1 MIIVFH
7 YHNNRILISSKHNME
22 IKLYP
27 VKHKQTRGYF
37 RANKPNKLESLRIVP
52 VSVKDTYP
60 NTYCRL
66 CTVLSSSK
74 ITQENDISSPN
85 IHTKRNT

>member
-1 MIIVFH
+1 
-7 YHNNRILISSKHNME
+7 ME

-37 RANKPNKLESLRIVP
+37 RANKSNKLESLRIVP